1 MNPFDEIALEGALRL
16 RETRGGVEEIV
27 ALSAGGVECAQQL
40 RTALAMGADRAVLV
54 RCESELDSYL
64 TAEII
69 AAVYKQARYDMVIAG
84 KQAVDTDA
92 NQTGQILAAIL
103 GVPLAP
109 FASAVSVDERWSS
122 AEVTCEVDSGWETLR
137 IALPAVITV
146 DLRLNEPRYPSLP
159 GMISAKMKPLQ
170 EVPLNALGIEYGV
183 RVRTRSMQLAGK
195 QRKRI
200 KVETVKSLAHVIRE
214 VLARQ
219 EH

>member
-1 MNPFDEIALEGALRL
+1 MARILVPLKRVPDFEGRLALSAGQRSIECSGLRWIMNPFDEIALEGALRL

-137 IALPAVITV
+137 IRPA
-146 DLRLNEPRYPSLP
+146 S
-159 GMISAKMKPLQ
+159 
-170 EVPLNALGIEYGV
+170 
-183 RVRTRSMQLAGK
+183 
-195 QRKRI
+195 
-200 KVETVKSLAHVIRE
+200 
-214 VLARQ
+214 
-219 EH
+219 